1 MIREMDVNGIVCRF
15 KSSAA
20 VPRMYRIKFGRD
32 LFQDL
37 NMLRKQLEK
46 NKKLKQMTEE
56 NGELVVDQDEDDISE
71 FPPKMLEIFENVA
84 FIMHKHG
91 DKSQPEDIDE
101 WLEQFE
107 TFDIYEVLPTILE
120 MWSFENKGLSV
131 PKKKSGR

>member
-1 MIREMDVNGIVCRF
+1 MIREMNVNGIVCRF

-91 DKSQPEDIDE
+91 DKNQPEDIDE

>member
-1 MIREMDVNGIVCRF
+1 MIREMDVNGIACRF

-46 NKKLKQMTEE
+46 NEKSKQLTEE
-56 NGELVVDQDEDDISE
+56 NTDLVIDQDEDDISE

>member
-1 MIREMDVNGIVCRF
+1 MIREMNVNSIVCRF

-91 DKSQPEDIDE
+91 DKNQPEDIDE

>member
-91 DKSQPEDIDE
+91 DKSQPEDIDD

>member
-1 MIREMDVNGIVCRF
+1 MVKEMDVNGIVCRF

-46 NKKLKQMTEE
+46 NKKSKQLTEE
-56 NGELVVDQDEDDISE
+56 EDTLAAGQEEDDISE

-91 DKSQPEDIDE
+91 DKNQPEDIDE

-107 TFDIYEVLPTILE
+107 TFDIYEILPTILE
-120 MWSFENKGLSV
+120 MWSFENKGLSI
-131 PKKKSGR
+131 PKKKSGK

>member
-1 MIREMDVNGIVCRF
+1 MVREMNVNGIACRF

-46 NKKLKQMTEE
+46 NEKSKKFEGNAETNLDQEE
-56 NGELVVDQDEDDISE
+56 NISE
-71 FPPKMLEIFENVA
+71 FPPKMLEVFENVA
-84 FIMHKHG
+84 YIMHKHG

-107 TFDIYEVLPTILE
+107 TFDIYEILPAILE
-120 MWSFENKGLSV
+120 MWNSENKTLSV
-131 PKKKSGR
+131 PKKKNGR

>member
-1 MIREMDVNGIVCRF
+1 MVKEMNVNGVACRF

-46 NKKLKQMTEE
+46 NKRSKQQAE
-56 NGELVVDQDEDDISE
+56 EDDISE

-91 DKSQPEDIDE
+91 DKNQPEDIDE

-107 TFDIYEVLPTILE
+107 TFDIYEILPTILE